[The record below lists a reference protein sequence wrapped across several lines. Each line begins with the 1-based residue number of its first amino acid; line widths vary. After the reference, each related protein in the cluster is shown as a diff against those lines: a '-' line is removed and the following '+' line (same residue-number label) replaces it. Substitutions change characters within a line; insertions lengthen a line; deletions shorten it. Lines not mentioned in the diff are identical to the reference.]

1 MRVEGNMGL
10 SCISRPPYLVI
21 IIVIIIIIIIIISRP
36 PYPHPMSANS
46 TLEAGWSG

>member
-21 IIVIIIIIIIIISRP
+21 IIIIIIIIIISRP

>member
-21 IIVIIIIIIIIISRP
+21 IIIIIIIIIISRP
-36 PYPHPMSANS
+36 PYPQPMSANS